1 MLGTGKTRETMVSRR
16 KYLLLSGSLVSG
28 GLAGCIGTAQAQ
40 TDVTMGELDIQGDSA
55 TLNEPPSEIAI
66 AVAGRFEVAS
76 NQRPEQVRIT
86 LQCHVGED
94 SLVDD
99 IATDHHF
106 DTNAGNYELTGDL
119 LDHRDVTAE
128 DMNPPVGESMS
139 VPLTIRVILSVV
151 SNGSIVSEEFVESEA
166 PLTITA
172 EGITAQLG
180 GSGSVEIV

>member
-16 KYLLLSGSLVSG
+16 KYLLLSGSIATG
-28 GLAGCIGTAQAQ
+28 GLAGCIGTAEAQ

-66 AVAGRFEVAS
+66 AVAGRWETTA
-76 NQRPEQVRIT
+76 QQTPEQIQVT

-99 IATDHHF
+99 ISQQVYF
-106 DTNAGNYELTGDL
+106 DAKAGSYEITGDL
-119 LDHRDVTAE
+119 LDHRDVSAA
-128 DMNPPVGESMS
+128 DMNPAVGTTMT
-139 VPLTIRVILSVV
+139 VPLTVRVILSIIVD
-151 SNGSIVSEEFVESEA
+151 GSIKSEEFIQKDA
-166 PLTITA
+166 PLEITA